1 MEIAYFKRFRMEIAL
16 SGRVLDPT
24 PVPERYSFL
33 AWDGALLDAFSR
45 AKYLG
50 FRNEID
56 TEVFPCLADFAG
68 CRRLMAEIAGS
79 PGFLPPATWLAVYL
93 PAGNGGLQYCGTVQ
107 GVRDRYGIGAI
118 QNLAVAREH
127 RRRGLGESLVLHAL
141 DGFRRSGVG
150 RVTLEVTAENHAAVR
165 LYRRLGFSAFKT
177 VYKAIE
183 TACVHGK

>member
-1 MEIAYFKRFRMEIAL
+1 MDIAYFKRFRMEIKL

-24 PVPERYSFL
+24 PAPRRYCFL
-33 AWDGALLDAFSR
+33 PWDGALLDAFAR

-50 FRNEID
+50 FRDEID
-56 TEVFPCLADFAG
+56 TRVFPCLADFAG

-79 PGFLPPATWLAVYL
+79 PGFLPAATWLVVWL
-93 PAGNGGLQYCGTVQ
+93 PEGDARPQYCGTVQ

-127 RRRGLGESLVLHAL
+127 RRRGLGESLVLRAL
-141 DGFRRSGVG
+141 GGFRRSGVG
-150 RVTLEVTAENHAAVR
+150 RVTLEVTADNHAAIR
-165 LYRRLGFSAFKT
+165 LYRRMGFSAFKT

-183 TACVHGK
+183 TACAK